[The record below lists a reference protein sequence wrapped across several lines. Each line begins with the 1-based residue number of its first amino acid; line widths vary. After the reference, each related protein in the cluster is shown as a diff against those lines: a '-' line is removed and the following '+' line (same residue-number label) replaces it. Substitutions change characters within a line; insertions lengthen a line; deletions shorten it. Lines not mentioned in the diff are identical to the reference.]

1 MKKFLLPIFALI
13 IFSFLGTNSVAQSC
27 GTTNINGSVR
37 TISCGQTCTNLSF
50 QVPHLKGTG
59 DYILSSIPYNPFPY
73 IVATGGTEDTRLYN
87 DDEYSALFAIPFAF
101 CFYDSTYSSAVI
113 GSNGL
118 ITFDASNGTGT
129 CANAYTIGPP
139 IPSSGGG
146 AQCDQGTTYYPRAAI
161 MGAYSD
167 LDPRIVP
174 SPTDRRIQWR
184 VEGVA
189 PCRRFVVSFFKIGV
203 FGRTGVACE
212 NTFQMVMHET
222 TGIIEFFFLEKA
234 CFSSTTNGYGIMG
247 IQNWNRN
254 QAVFGAGRNAT
265 QWTATNEGWRFTP
278 SGGTSRFISSE
289 LLTLGLVPVATA
301 DTATSLAGQLDLNF
315 TNICPTGNSQQYI
328 VRTTF
333 AACQGV
339 ANFVTL
345 DTITINRLPS
355 LPATATFTQT
365 TCGSANGTITVNVT
379 PGNGV
384 PAFLYGL
391 DGATPQASNVFT
403 GVAAGIHSIYVVDS
417 QGCDTTFNITVTST
431 ASLAS
436 TLLTTATSCNTA
448 TDGSITVT
456 ATQGTG
462 PFTYT
467 LTGPGGPYV
476 NSTGIFT
483 GLGAGTYTINF
494 VDAATC
500 TGTRP
505 AIVIAAGTANPT
517 ASVSATGTSCN
528 GASNG
533 TLTINITPAGNY
545 TYTLNPGNIVQVNN
559 NVFIG
564 LSAGNTYSISYISPA
579 GCSGIRTNLTVP
591 SGSTLNGA
599 STLTP
604 TTCPGAADGTAT
616 ILTTGL
622 GPFTFTLNPGYI
634 TQPTNTF
641 TGLAAGP
648 YTATFTNFQG
658 CTSNPVN
665 FTIINGPGPT
675 GTASTTP
682 TSCAGANDGTITVNP
697 TIPGVY
703 TYTLNPGNISQ
714 ATPTFTGL
722 SSGNYIVTF
731 GILNSCTSN
740 NINVTVAGGTAPTGT
755 TSQTATS
762 CPGLNDGTIT
772 VNPSGAG
779 PFTYILNPGNVTQA
793 TPTFTGLG
801 AGTYTVSFIT
811 GGNCN
816 SGNLPA
822 VTIVNGAAPTGTT
835 SQTPTSC
842 PGINDGTITVTPSG
856 TGPFTYTLNPGN
868 ITQGTPTFTGLGAGT
883 YTVSFTTG
891 VGCASGN
898 LPAVTIVNGAAP
910 TGTTSQTA
918 TSCPGINDGTITV
931 TPSGTGPFTYTLN
944 PGNITQGTPTFTGL
958 AAGTYTVSFTT
969 GVGCASGNL
978 PAVTIVNG
986 AAPIG
991 TATSTATTCPTATD
1005 GTITITPTGAG
1016 PYTFTLN
1023 PGNITQVSP
1032 TFTGLAANTYTVSF
1046 TTGAGCAGV
1055 VNSNVVVAAG
1065 PNLTSTIAVT
1075 QPVCNGI
1082 NGGSVT
1088 ITPTSGNAPFT
1099 YILSPANIPQANQTF
1114 LGLAPGTYT
1123 YGFTDAGGCTG
1134 SGTFTLAT
1142 NPPIFANG
1150 SLTMPLCNGGN
1161 NGSINFAPAGGVPG
1175 YQYLLLPGAVYQA
1188 SNTFNGLTA
1197 GTYSFRIRDNV
1208 NCTKDTT
1215 ITLGEPTLLTASAIN
1230 NVAATCNG
1238 NDGSI
1243 QITANGG
1250 TPTYSYSIDNGVTY
1264 VASNIIV
1271 APSVGNYPNIRVRDA
1286 NGCIAN
1292 ASTTVALIDT
1302 MRLELGVDT
1311 TICAGGSIV
1320 LQPQTNAQTNIFNWT
1335 TIPAA
1340 SINTLSNPDIKNPT
1354 ASPTAPTSYVLNA
1367 TWGACTRIDTV
1378 TINVLRRPVANAGAD
1393 VTICPAEST
1402 TLIGTVTNTSGTV
1415 NYLWSPATYLN
1426 RADSNVVIAT
1436 PPTGSSTTYTLTVTD
1451 NYGCNFSV
1459 TDAVVVT
1466 VRPRVN
1472 AFAGNDTIAAT
1483 GLPHQLFGSGG
1494 SQYLWSPAAP
1504 LNNASTANPIATLN
1518 ADTRFTLI
1526 VEDVIGCFGYD
1537 TVFIKVYDGPAYYVP
1552 TAFTPNG
1559 DGRNDIFRAV
1569 PSGVVS
1575 TEYFRV
1581 FDRWGKLVFETSKW
1595 LKGWDGTYQGRPQ
1608 AGGAYVWIIK
1618 GRDKDGKTIE
1628 RKGTVILIR

>member
-1 MKKFLLPIFALI
+1 MKKFLLPIFALV
-13 IFSFLGTNSVAQSC
+13 IFSFLSINSAAQSC
-27 GTTNINGSVR
+27 GTTNINGSIR

-50 QVPHLKGTG
+50 RVPHLKGTG
-59 DYILSSIPYNPFPY
+59 DYTLSSIPYNPFPY

-129 CANAYTIGPP
+129 CANAYTISPP

-146 AQCDQGTTYYPRAAI
+146 TQCVQGATYYPRAAI

-174 SPTDRRIQWR
+174 SPADRRIQWR

-189 PCRRFVVSFFKIGV
+189 PCRRFIVSFFKIGV

-234 CFSSTTNGYGIMG
+234 CFSSTTNGNGIMG
-247 IQNWNRN
+247 IQNWARN

-265 QWTATNEGWRFTP
+265 QWSATNEGWRFTP
-278 SGGTSRFISSE
+278 SGGTSRYISSE

-301 DTATSLAGQLDLNF
+301 DTATTVAGQLDLNF

-333 AACQGV
+333 AACQG
-339 ANFVTL
+339 ASNFVTL

-355 LPATATFTQT
+355 LPANATFTQA
-365 TCGSANGTITVNVT
+365 TCGTANGTITVNVT

-384 PAFLYGL
+384 PAFMYGL
-391 DGATPQASNVFT
+391 DGAPTQGSNVFT
-403 GVAAGIHSIYVVDS
+403 GVAVGTHSIYVVDS
-417 QGCDTTFNITVTST
+417 QGCDTTFNITVTAT

-436 TLLTTATSCNTA
+436 TLVTTATSCNTA

-483 GLGAGTYTINF
+483 GLAAGTYTINF

-505 AIVIAAGTANPT
+505 PIIIAAGTANPT
-517 ASVSATGTSCN
+517 ASVSSTGTSCN

-533 TLTINITPAGNY
+533 TLTINVTPAGIY

-559 NVFIG
+559 NVFTN
-564 LSAGNTYSISYISPA
+564 LAAGNNYSISYISPA
-579 GCSGIRTNLTVP
+579 GCSGIRTNLVVA
-591 SGSTLNGA
+591 SGNTLNGA

-604 TTCPGAADGTAT
+604 TSCAGAANGTAT

-622 GPFTFTLNPGYI
+622 GPFTFTLNPGNI
-634 TQPTNTF
+634 TQTTSTF

-665 FTIINGPGPT
+665 FTIVNGAGPT
-675 GTASTTP
+675 GSAVSTAA
-682 TSCAGANDGTITVNP
+682 SCAGANDGTVAVVPTV
-697 TIPGVY
+697 PGIY
-703 TYTLNPGNISQ
+703 TYTLNPGNITQ
-714 ATPTFTGL
+714 NTPVFTGL
-722 SSGNYIVTF
+722 TAGNYVVFYSIP
-731 GILNSCTSN
+731 NACSSN
-740 NINVTVAGGTAPTGT
+740 NFNIAVAGGPPQSGT
-755 TSQTATS
+755 TSQTPTS
-762 CPGLNDGTIT
+762 CSGVNDGTIT
-772 VNPSGAG
+772 VNPSGTG
-779 PFTYILNPGNVTQA
+779 PFTYTLNPGNIIQVS
-793 TPTFTGLG
+793 PTFTGLG
-801 AGTYTVSFIT
+801 PGTYTVSFT
-811 GGNCN
+811 TAANCN

-835 SQTPTSC
+835 SQTTTSC
-842 PGINDGTITVTPSG
+842 PGVNDGTITVTPSG

-868 ITQGTPTFTGLGAGT
+868 VTQTNPTFTGLGPGT
-883 YTVSFTTG
+883 YTVSFTTAAN
-891 VGCASGN
+891 CNSGN
-898 LPAVTIVNGAAP
+898 LPAVTIINGAAP
-910 TGTTSQTA
+910 
-918 TSCPGINDGTITV
+918 V
-931 TPSGTGPFTYTLN
+931 
-944 PGNITQGTPTFTGL
+944 
-958 AAGTYTVSFTT
+958 
-969 GVGCASGNL
+969 
-978 PAVTIVNG
+978 
-986 AAPIG
+986 G
-991 TATSTATTCPTATD
+991 TATSTATTCPTASD
-1005 GTITITPTGAG
+1005 GTITVTPTGAG

-1032 TFTGLAANTYTVSF
+1032 TFTGLSANTYTISF

-1065 PNLTSTIAVT
+1065 PNLTSTIAVN

-1082 NGGSVT
+1082 NSGSVT

-1161 NGSINFAPAGGVPG
+1161 NGSISFAATGGVPG

-1215 ITLGEPTLLTASAIN
+1215 ITLGEPTLLTATAIN

-1238 NDGSI
+1238 NDGTI
-1243 QITANGG
+1243 QITGNGG

-1271 APSVGNYPNIRVRDA
+1271 APSVGNYPNIRVSDA
-1286 NGCIAN
+1286 NGCVAN
-1292 ASTTVALIDT
+1292 ASTTVALLDT

-1340 SINTLSNPDIKNPT
+1340 SINTLSNPAIKNPT

-1367 TWGACTRIDTV
+1367 SWGICSRRDTV

-1402 TLIGTVTNTSGTV
+1402 TLTGTATNTSGTV
-1415 NYLWSPATYLN
+1415 NYLWSPATFLN
-1426 RADSNVVIAT
+1426 RVDSNVVIAS
-1436 PPTGSSTTYTLTVTD
+1436 PPNGSSTTYTLTVTD
-1451 NYGCNFSV
+1451 NYGCNFTV

-1504 LNNASTANPIATLN
+1504 LNNASSANPIATLN

-1526 VEDVIGCFGYD
+1526 VQDVIGCFGYD